1 MTTPMITWTCITA
14 AVVLYFMVKL
24 FIAVHHSRQHAHVHA
39 RTHVRRHPFFE
50 LGTER
55 EELFVGGDPM
65 HVDDDCDEDVI

>member
-1 MTTPMITWTCITA
+1 MITWSCITA

-24 FIAVHHSRQHAHVHA
+24 FIAVHHSRIHA
-39 RTHVRRHPFFE
+39 RAHARNHHFFE
-50 LGTER
+50 MGSER

>member
-1 MTTPMITWTCITA
+1 MITWTCITA
-14 AVVLYFMVKL
+14 AVVLYFMVKF
-24 FIAVHHSRQHAHVHA
+24 FIAVHQSRQHALVHA
-39 RTHVRRHPFFE
+39 RTHVRRHPFSA